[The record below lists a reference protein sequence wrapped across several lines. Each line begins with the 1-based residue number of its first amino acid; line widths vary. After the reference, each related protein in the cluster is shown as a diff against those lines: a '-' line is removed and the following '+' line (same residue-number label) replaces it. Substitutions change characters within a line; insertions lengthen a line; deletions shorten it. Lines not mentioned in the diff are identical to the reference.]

1 MTDADKHFGSDP
13 ADIWIRTRIN
23 LEIWIQ
29 IQDHFWLTLDALVE
43 VCNLWAQ
50 SRCFVLSWAMPA
62 AAIPLE
68 VVQVLINYDDVA
80 RHIRQFV
87 KLIDHNNNN
96 NMQISIPP

>member
-1 MTDADKHFGSDP
+1 
-13 ADIWIRTRIN
+13 
-23 LEIWIQ
+23 
-29 IQDHFWLTLDALVE
+29 
-43 VCNLWAQ
+43 
-50 SRCFVLSWAMPA
+50 MPA

-68 VVQVLINYDDVA
+68 IVQVLINYDDVA